1 MSRVLL
7 AIAIDDFMDG
17 PQGAKE
23 AAAMALEGLGRV
35 QVLRVKIQEEEQLRM
50 EEKQVCPRNAAV
62 RYMSHCQGCS

>member
-23 AAAMALEGLGRV
+23 AVAMALEGLGRV

-50 EEKQVCPRNAAV
+50 EEKQV
-62 RYMSHCQGCS
+62 